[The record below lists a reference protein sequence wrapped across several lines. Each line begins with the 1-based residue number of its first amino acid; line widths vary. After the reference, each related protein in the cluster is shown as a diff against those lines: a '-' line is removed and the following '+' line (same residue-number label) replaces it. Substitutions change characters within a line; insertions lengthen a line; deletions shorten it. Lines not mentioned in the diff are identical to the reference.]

1 MRIVILTGSKA
12 GCRRWVHL
20 HKPASKCRMVC
31 PQIGV
36 LQKSQHLGWPA
47 IQPLS
52 AYCLLRR
59 GWRCNLATHCLHLYG
74 LEEPCAHAAAPACS
88 YGAGK
93 HSAGADVD
101 GAPVP
106 MEEVEENGV
115 EDDEDGDFGF
125 HTMVRP

>member
-1 MRIVILTGSKA
+1 MLT
-12 GCRRWVHL
+12 H
-20 HKPASKCRMVC
+20 
-31 PQIGV
+31 
-36 LQKSQHLGWPA
+36 
-47 IQPLS
+47 
-52 AYCLLRR
+52 
-59 GWRCNLATHCLHLYG
+59 
-74 LEEPCAHAAAPACS
+74 AAPACR

-101 GAPVP
+101 GAPVA